1 MSDQSTP
8 ALSGAS
14 QRYIA
19 ELYQQY
25 HTNPHAVDPSWAQFF
40 DDLGDDALSIMDE
53 LTGAS
58 WTPKSAPVTEY
69 NGADHVPAAEQAPA
83 GSPAAHP
90 KSNDQDI
97 QQAVLDSVRAIMMI
111 RAYRVR
117 GHLMADLDPL
127 DLDTPSEHPE
137 LHPSHYGFTS
147 DDYTRPIY
155 LNGVLGLEYADLREI
170 LSVVQDTY
178 CSTIGVEFMHIQDPD
193 QKAWIQERIE
203 AIHNRTDFTA
213 EGRKAILKRLTAAES
228 FEQFLAKKYVATKRF
243 GLEGGE
249 ALIPAM
255 EQVMK
260 RGGQLGVD
268 EIVMGMAHRGRL
280 NVLANVMGKSYEAI
294 LSEFQGTPAIPED
307 VEGAGDVKY
316 HLGASTDRG
325 FDGNEIHLS
334 LAANPSHLESVNP
347 VVMGKVRAKQRQKGD
362 TDRTRTMG
370 LLIHGDAAVAGQGL
384 VAETLHLSEL
394 ESYRTGGTI
403 HFVINNQI
411 GFTTRPKKARSSPYC
426 TDAAKIIQAPIFHV
440 NGDDPEAVVHVA
452 RIATEFRQQF
462 NKDIFIDLIC
472 YRRHGHNEGDEPSF
486 TQPMM
491 YDAIDRHDT
500 TRDIYARKL
509 TADGLITQD
518 EADDIRAT
526 IEYRLAEAFEAAKEY
541 EPDDIDM
548 LEGRWSNL
556 SQAPSNDNPRRG
568 STAID
573 HDTAI
578 ELGQKMTELP
588 DDFTPHRKIKRFMNK
603 RRQMFD
609 TGEDFDWATAEALA
623 FTSLVNEGIPVR
635 LAGQDTGR
643 GTFSQRHAIVYDH
656 DSGRDYQPLQH
667 LSDHQAH
674 FQAIDSPLSEAG
686 AMGFEYGYSLAEPHA
701 LVCWEA
707 QFGDFVNG
715 AQVIID
721 QYLTAGEDK
730 WFRMSGLTLLLPHGY
745 EGQGPEHSSA
755 RLERFLTA
763 CADDNI
769 QVANCT
775 TPANYFH
782 ILRRQVLRNFR
793 KPLVLM
799 TPKSLLR
806 HKLCVSNLDQ
816 MTGDH
821 TFHRVLDERLMNTDL
836 ISDDQIK
843 RLIICSGKVYYDLFE
858 ARAEKGINDI
868 AILRLEQ
875 FYPFPSDAIIEQLNR
890 YHPDIE
896 VIWCQEEPE
905 NMGGWN
911 FVDRRLEGA
920 MYQAGLNHVRPSYI
934 GRPGSASPATGI
946 HAKHVKQQNKLIE
959 QALDLT
965 YKQDNLAA

>member
-1 MSDQSTP
+1 MSDPSIP

-14 QRYIA
+14 QQYIA
-19 ELYQQY
+19 QLYQQY
-25 HTNPHAVDPSWAQFF
+25 HTNSHAVDPSWAQFF
-40 DDLGDDALSIMDE
+40 DDLDDDALSIMNE
-53 LTGAS
+53 LTGPS
-58 WTPKSAPVTEY
+58 WADEPVDVVEYDGGDMATPVDAPPASAP
-69 NGADHVPAAEQAPA
+69 AATTD
-83 GSPAAHP
+83 S
-90 KSNDQDI
+90 SDQDL
-97 QQAVLDSVRAIMMI
+97 QQAVLDSVRAIMLI

-127 DLDTPSEHPE
+127 DLKSTKDHPE
-137 LHPSHYGFTS
+137 LTPAHYGFTS
-147 DDYTRPIY
+147 DDFTRPIY

-170 LSVVQDTY
+170 LSTVQDTY

-213 EGRKAILKRLTAAES
+213 KGRKAILKRLTAAES

-260 RGGQLGVD
+260 RGGQLGVN

-280 NVLANVMGKSYEAI
+280 NVLANVMGKRYEAI
-294 LSEFQGTPAIPED
+294 LSEFEGTPAIPD
-307 VEGAGDVKY
+307 DADGAGDVKY
-316 HLGASTDRG
+316 HLGASTNRG
-325 FDGNEIHLS
+325 FDGNDIHLS

-347 VVMGKVRAKQRQKGD
+347 VVMGKTRAKQRQKGD
-362 TDRTRTMG
+362 DERKKTLG
-370 LLIHGDAAVAGQGL
+370 LLIHGDAAIAGQGL

-394 ESYRTGGTI
+394 ASYRTGGTI

-426 TDAAKIIQAPIFHV
+426 TDVAKVIQAPIFHV
-440 NGDDPEAVVHVA
+440 NGDDPEAAVHAA
-452 RIATEFRQQF
+452 RLATEFRQKF

-472 YRRHGHNEGDEPSF
+472 YRRHGHNEGDEPTF
-486 TQPMM
+486 TQPKM
-491 YDAIDRHDT
+491 YDAIDNHDT

-509 TADGLITQD
+509 IADGVID
-518 EADDIRAT
+518 ETENQSIRQT
-526 IEYRLAEAFEAAKEY
+526 LEDRLAEAFEAAKEY
-541 EPDDIDM
+541 EPDDVDM
-548 LEGRWSNL
+548 LDGRWSNVNK
-556 SQAPSNDNPRRG
+556 APSNDNPRRG
-568 STAID
+568 TTAID
-573 HDTAI
+573 RDLAI
-578 ELGQKMTELP
+578 ELGDKMTRLP
-588 DDFTPHRKIKRFMNK
+588 DDFTPHPKIERFLNK
-603 RRQMFD
+603 RQEMFES
-609 TGEDFDWATAEALA
+609 GKNLDWATAEALA
-623 FTSLVNEGIPVR
+623 FSSLINDGIPVR
-635 LAGQDTGR
+635 LAGQDSGR
-643 GTFSQRHAIVYDH
+643 GTFSQRHAIMYDR
-656 DSGRDYQPLQH
+656 STGTDYQPLQH
-667 LSDHQAH
+667 LSDDQAH

-763 CADDNI
+763 CGGDNI

-782 ILRRQVLRNFR
+782 ILRRQVLRDFR

-806 HKLCVSNLDQ
+806 HKLCVSDLDQ
-816 MTGDH
+816 MTGEH
-821 TFHRVLDERLMNTDL
+821 TFHRVLDERSMETDL
-836 ISDDQIK
+836 APDDQIK
-843 RLIICSGKVYYDLFE
+843 RVIICSGKVYYDLFE
-858 ARAEKGINDI
+858 ARAEQGIDDI
-868 AILRLEQ
+868 ALLRLEQ
-875 FYPFPSDAIIEQLNR
+875 FYPFPSDAIVDELNR
-890 YHPDIE
+890 YQPDVE

-905 NMGGWN
+905 NMGGWG

-934 GRPGSASPATGI
+934 GRAASASPATGI
-946 HAKHVKQQNKLIE
+946 HAKHIAQQNKLIE